1 MTEKLTSRVG
11 RIISGSFNALLD
23 TVEDAAPEAM
33 MEQAI
38 REIDDAIEDVRAE
51 LGKII
56 AAKHVANK
64 KLADKNAQHDDLS
77 SKIEIALTEK
87 REDLAEA
94 AIAQQLDIEAQLPV
108 LEQTI
113 ADASE
118 NEKELEG
125 YTAALQ
131 AKKREMAEELKA
143 FREAKA
149 ASQTGQTGGPSAAQ
163 ADISKAT
170 KAFDRIME
178 RQGIPPSR
186 GAASAK
192 TAAQMQELEQLSQK
206 NRIKERLTAIKSRL
220 EE

>member
-1 MTEKLTSRVG
+1 MLRL
-11 RIISGSFNALLD
+11 R
-23 TVEDAAPEAM
+23 AM
-33 MEQAI
+33 LEQAI
-38 REIDDAIEDVRAE
+38 REVDDAIEDVRAE

-125 YTAALQ
+125 YIAALQ
-131 AKKREMAEELKA
+131 AKRREMAEELKA

-149 ASQTGQTGGPSAAQ
+149 ASNTGQIGGSSAAQ

-178 RQGIPPSR
+178 RQR
-186 GAASAK
+186 HSAFQGCSK
-192 TAAQMQELEQLSQK
+192 RK
-206 NRIKERLTAIKSRL
+206 NRRANAGVGTTQPAKPDQGKTDSDQVSP
-220 EE
+220 